1 MTKYSL
7 EFKLKIVTAYMN
19 NEGGYTFLAK
29 KYGIKADAQV
39 QRWFR
44 RIKSFVL
51 KDFVEL
57 WIFITVKL

>member
-29 KYGIKADAQV
+29 KLLITMLKESK
-39 QRWFR
+39 
-44 RIKSFVL
+44 KS
-51 KDFVEL
+51 
-57 WIFITVKL
+57 